1 MLSFWF
7 SYRARQFFKTYNI
20 GEALVKPLCLNRDK
34 LPLCFFES
42 WLNPKRVA
50 VFCCTGWNAFLYTQ
64 ETLACPLLFLF
75 LSVKSCVFWTFCFHL
90 RGLYKKGKGN
100 EEEVFNWLQQNNGH
114 YSGYSALRNL
124 VVWTVYRV
132 MFIEIYEINQFMRHT
147 VSVWKISTW
156 KCQRAT
162 GIRQPYTVT
171 TSMTKNSNPTMSPH
185 IGMHQSNSL
194 TSFEKIP
201 VQKSGTIHS
210 RKNVGLGEW

>member
-1 MLSFWF
+1 MLSFGF
-7 SYRARQFFKTYNI
+7 SYTARQFFKTYNI

-42 WLNPKRVA
+42 WLNAKRVA
-50 VFCCTGWNAFLYTQ
+50 AFCCTGWNVSLYIANIGLST
-64 ETLACPLLFLF
+64 TLCFSVCQILCVLDVLL
-75 LSVKSCVFWTFCFHL
+75 SSQRPV
-90 RGLYKKGKGN
+90 GD
-100 EEEVFNWLQQNNGH
+100 EEEVFDWLKQNNGH

-124 VVWTVYRV
+124 VLWTVYRV

-201 VQKSGTIHS
+201 VQKSGTINS

>member
-1 MLSFWF
+1 MLFFIHRKHWLVHYSFF
-7 SYRARQFFKTYNI
+7 S
-20 GEALVKPLCLNRDK
+20 CL
-34 LPLCFFES
+34 S
-42 WLNPKRVA
+42 I
-50 VFCCTGWNAFLYTQ
+50 
-64 ETLACPLLFLF
+64 
-75 LSVKSCVFWTFCFHL
+75 SCVFWTFCFHL

-100 EEEVFNWLQQNNGH
+100 EEEVFNWLKQNNRH

-124 VVWTVYRV
+124 VLWTVYRV

>member
-20 GEALVKPLCLNRDK
+20 GEVLPKPFVKIETNFHFVSLKADQIPKGCCILLY
-34 LPLCFFES
+34 
-42 WLNPKRVA
+42 WL
-50 VFCCTGWNAFLYTQ
+50 NAFLYTQ

-100 EEEVFNWLQQNNGH
+100 EEEVFNWLKQNNGH

-124 VVWTVYRV
+124 VLWTVYRV

-156 KCQRAT
+156 KCRRAT